1 MLFAATGQT
10 GLALISLAFIVA
22 GFAACGALWYTMVFR
37 GSREERRRA
46 EENLTDDHPSGAG
59 SS

>member
-1 MLFAATGQT
+1 MLLATTSQT
-10 GLALISLAFIVA
+10 GLELISLSFIVT

-46 EENLTDDHPSGAG
+46 ERDAPDDHASGVG
-59 SS
+59 P

>member
-22 GFAACGALWYTMVFR
+22 GFASCGALWYTMVFR

-46 EENLTDDHPSGAG
+46 EENLADDHPSGAG
-59 SS
+59 GS